1 MTQDEIRKLLGG
13 YATNALTA
21 NERQIL
27 FEAALEDQELFNA
40 LQNEDALRELL
51 DDPVSREQVRRA
63 LNIPKRAKSRPHFG
77 SRRWLLGVAIPAV
90 AAVILIAIMNRYNA
104 PRLIAPP
111 ETASTTIA
119 PKPAPELQAKL
130 EPAAPEL
137 KKRLK
142 PKAQPAAE
150 TNVQPNAPK
159 QVASN
164 LTAPAP
170 IAPAPAA
177 PSPITRAAIAPR
189 PASEPVIS
197 SPVQLDST
205 RPAMASF
212 RAAGPVPIPEAVRQQ
227 FSDRIAANAPFYAG
241 PLVQYSLVRSGPAGD
256 NIRVEVTANL
266 AGYLALY
273 RVDPAG
279 NVKRVYP
286 ADAVA
291 VRVSPDIKIQVP
303 NQPIKIGG
311 AGERLRLVILPAAL
325 PEVMGQLG
333 RAGLL
338 GGAVNGTVLGTG
350 PAPLSAPRAPLVVDI
365 PLAPN

>member
-1 MTQDEIRKLLGG
+1 M
-13 YATNALTA
+13 
-21 NERQIL
+21 
-27 FEAALEDQELFNA
+27 
-40 LQNEDALRELL
+40 
-51 DDPVSREQVRRA
+51 
-63 LNIPKRAKSRPHFG
+63 
-77 SRRWLLGVAIPAV
+77 

-111 ETASTTIA
+111 PQTRSATIA

-137 KKRLK
+137 KKQLQPK
-142 PKAQPAAE
+142 PQPG
-150 TNVQPNAPK
+150 APK

-164 LTAPAP
+164 LAPT
-170 IAPAPAA
+170 A

-189 PASEPVIS
+189 PAAEPLIS
-197 SPVQLDST
+197 SPVQLDSS

-212 RAAGPVPIPEAVRQQ
+212 RAAGPLAIPEAVRRQ
-227 FSDRIAANAPFYAG
+227 FSDGLAANAPFYTG
-241 PLVQYSLVRSGPAGD
+241 PLVRYSVVRSGPAGD
-256 NIRVEVTANL
+256 EIRVAVTAQL

-279 NVKRVYP
+279 NLKRVYP

-291 VRVSPDIKIQVP
+291 VRVSPDLTIQVP
-303 NQPIKIGG
+303 NEPIKIGG

-325 PEVMGQLG
+325 SEVIGQLG
-333 RAGLL
+333 RTGVV
-338 GGAVNGTVLGTG
+338 GGAVNGAVLGTG
-350 PAPLSAPRAPLVVDI
+350 AARLSAPRAPLIVDI

>member
-51 DDPVSREQVRRA
+51 DDPVAREQVRRA
-63 LNIPKRAKSRPHFG
+63 LNIPKIAKSRPHFG

-111 ETASTTIA
+111 TETASATIA
-119 PKPAPELQAKL
+119 PKPAPELEAKL

-137 KKRLK
+137 KKQLK
-142 PKAQPAAE
+142 PKPTA
-150 TNVQPNAPK
+150 QPNAPK

-164 LTAPAP
+164 LTATAP

-177 PSPITRAAIAPR
+177 PSLMTRAAIAPR
-189 PASEPVIS
+189 PAAEPVIP

-212 RAAGPVPIPEAVRQQ
+212 RAAGPLPIPDAVRQQ
-227 FSDRIAANAPFYAG
+227 FSDGLAANAPFYTG
-241 PLVQYSLVRSGPAGD
+241 PLVRYSLVRSGLAGD
-256 NIRVEVTANL
+256 NIRVEVTTNL

-279 NVKRVYP
+279 NLKRVFP

-303 NQPIKIGG
+303 NEPIKIGG

-325 PEVMGQLG
+325 SEVMGQLG
-333 RAGLL
+333 RTGLL
-338 GGAVNGTVLGTG
+338 GGAVNGAVLGTG
-350 PAPLSAPRAPLVVDI
+350 AAPLPAPREPLVVDI

>member
-63 LNIPKRAKSRPHFG
+63 LNIPKRAKNRPHFG

-90 AAVILIAIMNRYNA
+90 AAVILIAVMNRYDA

-111 ETASTTIA
+111 PETASATIA

-137 KKRLK
+137 KKQLK
-142 PKAQPAAE
+142 PK
-150 TNVQPNAPK
+150 VQPKAPN

-164 LTAPAP
+164 LSAPAP
-170 IAPAPAA
+170 IAPTPIA

-189 PASEPVIS
+189 PAAEPVIP

-212 RAAGPVPIPEAVRQQ
+212 RTAGPVPIPDQVRRQ
-227 FSDRIAANAPFYAG
+227 FSDQLVANAPFYTG
-241 PLVQYSLVRSGPAGD
+241 PLVRYSLLRSGPAGD
-256 NIRVEVTANL
+256 EIRVEVTAKL

-273 RVDPAG
+273 RVDAAG
-279 NVKRVYP
+279 NLTRIYP
-286 ADAVA
+286 ADVPAM
-291 VRVSPDIKIQVP
+291 RVSPGLPIQIPNEPVKIA
-303 NQPIKIGG
+303 GT
-311 AGERLRLVILPAAL
+311 GERLRLVIIPAAL
-325 PEVMGQLG
+325 SEVIGQLG
-333 RAGLL
+333 RTGVV
-338 GGAVNGTVLGTG
+338 GGAVNGAVLGTG
-350 PAPLSAPRAPLVVDI
+350 TAPVPAPRAPLVLDI

>member
-51 DDPVSREQVRRA
+51 DDPVAREQVRTA
-63 LNIPKRAKSRPHFG
+63 LNIPKRAKTRPHFG

-111 ETASTTIA
+111 PQTTSATIA

-130 EPAAPEL
+130 KPAAPEL
-137 KKRLK
+137 KKQLK
-142 PKAQPAAE
+142 PK
-150 TNVQPNAPK
+150 VQAKAPN

-170 IAPAPAA
+170 IAPSPIA

-189 PASEPVIS
+189 PASEPVIP

-212 RAAGPVPIPEAVRQQ
+212 RAAGPLAIPEAVRQQ
-227 FSDRIAANAPFYAG
+227 FSDRLAANAPFYTG
-241 PLVQYSLVRSGPAGD
+241 PLVRYSLVRSGPAGD
-256 NIRVEVTANL
+256 SIRVEVTTNL

-273 RVDPAG
+273 RVDPTG
-279 NVKRVYP
+279 ILKRVYP

-291 VRVSPDIKIQVP
+291 ARVSPDLAIQIP
-303 NQPIKIGG
+303 NEAIKIGG
-311 AGERLRLVILPAAL
+311 TGERLRLVVMPAAL
-325 PEVMGQLG
+325 SEVMGQLG
-333 RAGLL
+333 RAGLV
-338 GGAVNGTVLGTG
+338 GGAVNGAVLGTG
-350 PAPLSAPRAPLVVDI
+350 AATLSAPRAPLVVDI